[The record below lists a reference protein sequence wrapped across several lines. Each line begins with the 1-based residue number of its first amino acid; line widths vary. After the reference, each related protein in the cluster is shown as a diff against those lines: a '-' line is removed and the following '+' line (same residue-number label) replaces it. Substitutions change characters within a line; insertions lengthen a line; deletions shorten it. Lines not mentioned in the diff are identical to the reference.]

1 MVFRFA
7 PHSRGAVIVAT
18 EIANN
23 LAKLGHKITILTPDL
38 DLKGKP
44 YYIKIHKNVQ
54 KAGVRKN

>member
-7 PHSRGAVIVAT
+7 PHSGSAVIVST

-23 LAKLGHKITILTPDL
+23 LTKLGHKIMALIPDL

-44 YYIKIHKNVQ
+44 YDVKIHKNVQ

>member
-7 PHSRGAVIVAT
+7 PHGGGAVIVAT

-23 LAKLGHKITILTPDL
+23 LAKLDHKITVLTPDL
-38 DLKGKP
+38 DLKGRP
-44 YYIKIHKNVQ
+44 YDVKIHKNVQ

>member
-7 PHSRGAVIVAT
+7 PHSGGAVIVAT

-23 LAKLGHKITILTPDL
+23 LGKLGHEITILTPDL

-44 YYIKIHKNVQ
+44 YVKIHKNVQ